1 VSRRLLPLL
10 AAGLVLS
17 ACGETPRPS
26 TQPRVTLKLAAPDD
40 GGTTRADHVEIR
52 GTVSPGDASVRVAG
66 EDAEVNGGEFVAQVE
81 LLPGGNVIDVAAT
94 ASGRRPATDAV
105 RVERDMRVPVPEL
118 VGREAGA
125 AKDALN
131 AAGLRAVEQRDDS
144 WIDRLL
150 GGAAQVCAANP
161 PAGTLV
167 DKGTRVVMQ
176 TAREC

>member
-1 VSRRLLPLL
+1 VPRRLLPLL

-17 ACGETPRPS
+17 ACGETPRPA

-40 GGTTRADHVEIR
+40 GGTTRDDRVEVR

-66 EDAEVNGGEFVAQVE
+66 EDAEVSGGEFVAQVQ

-118 VGREAGA
+118 VGQEVAPAKGA
-125 AKDALN
+125 LE
-131 AAGLRAVEQRDDS
+131 AAGLRAVEERSDT

-150 GGAAQVCAANP
+150 GGSAHVCAASP